1 MYISNFCNLYM
12 AYNLTAFLFSFLF
25 QVKNNFTYLGSSTE
39 ITFWAVGYCS
49 PPSPRTP
56 FTYIMYNM
64 TIHSYAKGF
73 LGTRGGTM
81 LNKYFSIFLYV

>member
-1 MYISNFCNLYM
+1 M
-12 AYNLTAFLFSFLF
+12 
-25 QVKNNFTYLGSSTE
+25 YLGSSNE

>member
-1 MYISNFCNLYM
+1 M
-12 AYNLTAFLFSFLF
+12 
-25 QVKNNFTYLGSSTE
+25 GSSTE

-73 LGTRGGTM
+73 LGPLGRDFKINGGGGGGGG
-81 LNKYFSIFLYV
+81 NNVK